1 MFVYIALSKVHGA
14 NKEENGKE
22 SNICVSS
29 FLFAVLLGN
38 KLASGKAAYIS
49 LRVLDALSARLP
61 EAYLPLFI
69 RKA

>member
-1 MFVYIALSKVHGA
+1 MFIYIALSKVHGA

-29 FLFAVLLGN
+29 FLFAVLGN